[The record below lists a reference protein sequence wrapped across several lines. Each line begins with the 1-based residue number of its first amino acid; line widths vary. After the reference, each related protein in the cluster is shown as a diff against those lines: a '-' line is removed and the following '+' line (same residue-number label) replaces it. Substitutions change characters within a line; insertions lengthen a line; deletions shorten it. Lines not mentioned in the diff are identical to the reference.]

1 MTGGFF
7 VAFLALRYCYENGR
21 ITTEKG
27 FDQAVVMLVRGDSMI
42 NNTLAKKRII
52 AAVAVTVVL
61 IAAIVAV
68 PVIRREIC
76 YGTVVGECDN
86 QELVERWQ
94 QYGEAYAIGA
104 NKDGMPIFKDRKAA
118 MKQAK
123 KDYGLG
129 FEYLREYRNFPKISD
144 NPKVCQ
150 QYKMLGWQTVPPMT
164 VENYEE
170 IGRQCGMVSRF
181 LDIYCNSF
189 GEDG

>member
-1 MTGGFF
+1 
-7 VAFLALRYCYENGR
+7 
-21 ITTEKG
+21 
-27 FDQAVVMLVRGDSMI
+27 MI

-144 NPKVCQ
+144 NPFATSSFFSFVEASSFPVIL
-150 QYKMLGWQTVPPMT
+150 LGFIVIVSTTELSANVFP
-164 VENYEE
+164 VE
-170 IGRQCGMVSRF
+170 S
-181 LDIYCNSF
+181 
-189 GEDG
+189 

>member
-1 MTGGFF
+1 
-7 VAFLALRYCYENGR
+7 
-21 ITTEKG
+21 
-27 FDQAVVMLVRGDSMI
+27 MI

-68 PVIRREIC
+68 PVIR
-76 YGTVVGECDN
+76 
-86 QELVERWQ
+86 LVERWQ

>member
-1 MTGGFF
+1 
-7 VAFLALRYCYENGR
+7 
-21 ITTEKG
+21 
-27 FDQAVVMLVRGDSMI
+27 MI

-61 IAAIVAV
+61 IVAIVAV

-150 QYKMLGWQTVPPMT
+150 QYKMLGWQTVPPILANT
-164 VENYEE
+164 VIVPFVLKYAYGTEGMLWYFMLTVGLGEV
-170 IGRQCGMVSRF
+170 IVCGVLGSLLRVALKKYRNTLF
-181 LDIYCNSF
+181 H
-189 GEDG
+189 E

>member
-1 MTGGFF
+1 
-7 VAFLALRYCYENGR
+7 
-21 ITTEKG
+21 
-27 FDQAVVMLVRGDSMI
+27 MI

-52 AAVAVTVVL
+52 AVVAVTVVL

-86 QELVERWQ
+86 LELVERWQ

-123 KDYGLG
+123 KDYGL
-129 FEYLREYRNFPKISD
+129 PKISD

>member
-1 MTGGFF
+1 
-7 VAFLALRYCYENGR
+7 
-21 ITTEKG
+21 
-27 FDQAVVMLVRGDSMI
+27 MI

-86 QELVERWQ
+86 QELV
-94 QYGEAYAIGA
+94 A

-129 FEYLREYRNFPKISD
+129 FEYLREYRDFPKISD

>member
-1 MTGGFF
+1 
-7 VAFLALRYCYENGR
+7 
-21 ITTEKG
+21 
-27 FDQAVVMLVRGDSMI
+27 MI

-104 NKDGMPIFKDRKAA
+104 NKDGMPIFKDREAA

-150 QYKMLGWQTVPPMT
+150 QYKMLGCRL
-164 VENYEE
+164 Y
-170 IGRQCGMVSRF
+170 RR
-181 LDIYCNSF
+181 
-189 GEDG
+189 